1 MSENSNFEENDYISF
16 DGEKLRIFFIEHL
29 DKIYCA
35 KLHLITRH
43 PTLLE
48 QAYFS
53 DLKSAI
59 IQTITHVEQE
69 ISRMEMIYTILDSEY
84 SDCNAKG
91 LNGLIE
97 DAFHAI
103 AKQAADRE
111 LRDLSILFYLQNIE
125 SVEMASFQIL
135 QMAAVKFKNKQIQKL
150 LKENYEEAKADRT
163 LFLLISGKYI
173 TSTTD

>member
-1 MSENSNFEENDYISF
+1 MHQTNNHDSERINF
-16 DGEKLRIFFIEHL
+16 DGEKLKTFFIGHL

-35 KLHLITRH
+35 KIHLITRL
-43 PTLLE
+43 PQLLE
-48 QAYFS
+48 QAHFA

-59 IQTITHVEQE
+59 LETINHVENE
-69 ISRMEMIYTILDSEY
+69 ISRMEMIYTILDSTY

-91 LNGLIE
+91 LTGLVE
-97 DAFHAI
+97 DAFSAI
-103 AKQAADRE
+103 QQQGKDRE

-135 QMAAVKFKNKQIQKL
+135 QMAAVKIKNKQIANL

-163 LFLLISGKYI
+163 LFLLIASKYI
-173 TSTTD
+173 IAESK